1 MKQKRRLV
9 AKAAGP
15 PPAGTAPVSAVFGR
29 RCTSC
34 PHVEVEPEPRLLLGA
49 PRVRP
54 AYRCGAPGPRWGYI
68 VGEAGRPLPYIPAWC
83 PQMITFREEDTP

>member
-15 PPAGTAPVSAVFGR
+15 PPAGAAPVSAVFGR
-29 RCTSC
+29 RCISC
-34 PHVEVEPEPRLLLGA
+34 PHVEVEPEPCFLLGA
-49 PRVRP
+49 PRARP
-54 AYRCGAPGPRWGYI
+54 AYRCGAPGSRRGYI